1 MQLPSHVR
9 EHIETI
15 AKHEQEFYSRRTF
28 GERIADRIAAFAG
41 NFKFVSL
48 HLAIFSGW
56 ILWNTYTSHVPHFDP
71 APFPLLDTIVALE
84 AILLASIILMRQSG
98 MAKRAEER
106 DHLMLQM
113 LLLAEKELSA
123 LIRVNQELA
132 NRLNLPA
139 AQDQEIEEL
148 AKPTPI
154 DSVAQTIQENLARE

>member
-15 AKHEQEFYSRRTF
+15 AKHEQEFYFRRTF

-48 HLAIFSGW
+48 HLAVFSAW
-56 ILWNTYTSHVPHFDP
+56 VLWNLSLRFPHFDP
-71 APFPLLDTIVALE
+71 APFPVLDTLVALE

-98 MAKRAEER
+98 LGKRADER

-123 LIRVNQELA
+123 LIRMNQELA

-154 DSVAQTIQENLARE
+154 DSVAQTIQENLSRE